1 MQTLF
6 NYTTLSTRLEKSTR
20 TLFVTLNRPDW
31 NNAFRLEML
40 FELES
45 LLAWC
50 TSRVEIN
57 TIFFDSSSQIF
68 STGLELNSL
77 SGMSANALDKINT
90 KLQKIIFSLMQL
102 PQTVVMDLG
111 AGSETLG
118 SEFALG
124 ADIRIALSGSDISF
138 NHCHYGLVPAAGGMS
153 MLSALIPPAF
163 ARSWILT
170 GNTINEEALT
180 QSGFLKCSYEASTRS
195 ETIKGILDNISK
207 VAPVQRIQAKLGLFE
222 ALRQQFE
229 NGIVMDR
236 KIAKASMVS
245 EDWRS
250 KKPEAKDFDF
260 MPAKS
265 LSYAVKLSL
274 IKSEEGSP
282 KLEH

>member
-68 STGLELNSL
+68 STGLELDSL
-77 SGMSANALDKINT
+77 SGMSANALDKINM

-111 AGSETLG
+111 AGSQTLG

-124 ADIRIALSGSDISF
+124 ADIRISLSGADISF

-153 MLSALIPPAF
+153 MLSALVPPSF
-163 ARSWILT
+163 ARAWVLT

-180 QSGFLKCSYEASTRS
+180 QSGFLKCTYDASTRT
-195 ETIKGILDNISK
+195 ETIRGILDNISK

-245 EDWRS
+245 EDWRTR
-250 KKPEAKDFDF
+250 KPEAKDFDF

-274 IKSEEGSP
+274 IKSEDT
-282 KLEH
+282 KNIEH

>member
-68 STGLELNSL
+68 STGLEYETL
-77 SGMSANALDKINT
+77 SGTSAKALEKINT

-111 AGSETLG
+111 AGAETLG
-118 SEFALG
+118 TEFALG
-124 ADIRIALSGSDISF
+124 ADIRIAASGTKISF

-170 GNTINEEALT
+170 GNSISEEALT
-180 QSGFLKCSYEASTRS
+180 ASGFLKCTYEPSTRT
-195 ETIKGILDNISK
+195 ETISGILESIAK

-222 ALRQQFE
+222 ALRMQFE
-229 NGIVMDR
+229 NGIVMDK

-245 EDWRS
+245 EDWRT
-250 KKPEAKDFDF
+250 KKPETKEFEF

-265 LSYAVKLSL
+265 MSYAVKLSL
-274 IKSEEGSP
+274 IKSEDTP
-282 KLEH
+282 NNLEH